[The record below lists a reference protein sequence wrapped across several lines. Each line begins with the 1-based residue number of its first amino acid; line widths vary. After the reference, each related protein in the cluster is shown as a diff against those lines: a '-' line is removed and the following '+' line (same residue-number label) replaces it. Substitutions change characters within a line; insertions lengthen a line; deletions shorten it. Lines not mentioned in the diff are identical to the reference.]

1 MRFTLLVLV
10 FFLYGCAGLQE
21 RMAADGAKDCYA
33 KGGKVT
39 SLFLLVPSL
48 GCSE

>member
-21 RMAADGAKDCYA
+21 QMAADSAKECYA
-33 KGGKVT
+33 KGGHLT
-39 SLFLLVPSL
+39 SMVFLVPAL
-48 GCSE
+48 GCDQ